1 MKILLHTCCG
11 PCTIYPLQTLR
22 DEGLEVMGFFYR
34 NNIQP
39 YRECLRRQET
49 LTEFAAQEK
58 LKLIVPTAY
67 DMEGFLRNVAFREAE
82 RCRFCYHERLS
93 QTARLALE
101 GRFEAFT
108 TTLLYSKYQKHE
120 LIRETGEAVAR
131 ETGVPFYYQ
140 DFRAGWEVG
149 VAVSRARGMYR
160 QPYCGCIYSEKERYY
175 RRPKDNP
182 NPPPEDAHDRQP
194 SRKP

>member
-34 NNIQP
+34 HNIHP

-49 LTEFAAQEK
+49 LEAFAAREK
-58 LKLIVPTAY
+58 LKLIVPPDY

-82 RCRFCYHERLS
+82 RCRFCYHDRLS
-93 QTARLALE
+93 HTARLARE

-108 TTLLYSKYQKHE
+108 TTLLYSKYQKHD

-131 ETGVPFYYQ
+131 ATGVPFYYR
-140 DFRAGWEVG
+140 DFRAGWDVG

-175 RRPKDNP
+175 RRPKP
-182 NPPPEDAHDRQP
+182 GAAP
-194 SRKP
+194 